1 MDMIQGQESGGRI
14 EEDIGI
20 LRLIFVE
27 GSKLQNRNSIGGMKK
42 LNYNVDGKLKKMRSI
57 GNERKWIIF
66 EERKRLMFFGSKW
79 RWKIVNVEKKLRM
92 S

>member
-1 MDMIQGQESGGRI
+1 M
-14 EEDIGI
+14 
-20 LRLIFVE
+20 
-27 GSKLQNRNSIGGMKK
+27 
-42 LNYNVDGKLKKMRSI
+42 NYNVDGKLKKMRSI